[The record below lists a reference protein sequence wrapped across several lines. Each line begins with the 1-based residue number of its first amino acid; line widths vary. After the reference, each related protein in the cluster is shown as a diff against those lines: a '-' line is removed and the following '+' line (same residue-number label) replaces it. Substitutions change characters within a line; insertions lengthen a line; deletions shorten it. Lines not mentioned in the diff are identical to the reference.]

1 MNLNFYKDETEKD
14 IRQTLEN
21 LYIEAEE
28 FSYLASQQEVLSE
41 KELYLSKARERKF
54 AMKWLVKT
62 LYEKNPLNN
71 LLEGISK
78 EIDQAQKMAKDRDNT
93 QELKRLAH
101 IKNLIRKG
109 RWLSTKKP
117 TIVKAS
123 EFVC

>member
-28 FSYLASQQEVLSE
+28 FSYLASQQEVLSK
-41 KELYLSKARERKF
+41 KELYLSKARERKS

-101 IKNLIRKG
+101 IKNSIRKG